1 MSAGPLPGSS
11 SSQEVDLNI
20 APIIDCFTVLIAFM
34 LVSATYLS
42 IQILDAG
49 ITAGGA
55 APAETTK
62 APSVTLTVTLQAD
75 HTVQIEVTGKSRET
89 FRSPAQDGKWNFALY
104 QEQLSTLKSKWS
116 DVTAATLQAEG
127 SIQYQDVVEAMQHT
141 RKHFPYVMLG
151 GF

>member
-49 ITAGGA
+49 IAAGGA
-55 APAETTK
+55 APTDNVK
-62 APSVTLTVTLQAD
+62 PPSVSLTITLQAD
-75 HTVQIEVTGKSRET
+75 QSLQIEVTGKTRET
-89 FRSPAQDGKWNFALY
+89 LRAPAASGKWDYGAFN
-104 QEQLSTLKSKWS
+104 QQLAGLKAKWS
-116 DVTAATLQAEG
+116 DVSAATLQADPAIE
-127 SIQYQDVVEAMQHT
+127 YKDVVEAMQHT